1 LKKGK
6 GADSRSFFFF
16 HKWIKGVG
24 PMFICCEEHVD
35 IAIDMY
41 VDETEQA
48 PNISLIPVDNSD
60 QSCDF
65 CENKAVYIVG
75 N

>member
-1 LKKGK
+1 
-6 GADSRSFFFF
+6 
-16 HKWIKGVG
+16 
-24 PMFICCEEHVD
+24 MFLCCEEHVD
-35 IAIDMY
+35 MAIDMY

-48 PNISLIPVDNSD
+48 PNVSLIPVDNSA

>member
-1 LKKGK
+1 MKRSG
-6 GADSRSFFFF
+6 SRSFFFF
-16 HKWIKGVG
+16 HNWIKGVG
-24 PMFICCEEHVD
+24 PMYLCCEEHVD
-35 IAIDMY
+35 MAIDMY

-48 PNISLIPVDNSD
+48 PNVSLITVDNSD

>member
-1 LKKGK
+1 
-6 GADSRSFFFF
+6 
-16 HKWIKGVG
+16 
-24 PMFICCEEHVD
+24 MFVCCEEHVD

-41 VDETEQA
+41 VDEVEQP

>member
-1 LKKGK
+1 
-6 GADSRSFFFF
+6 
-16 HKWIKGVG
+16 
-24 PMFICCEEHVD
+24 MFICCEEHVD
-35 IAIDMY
+35 LAIDMY

-48 PNISLIPVDNSD
+48 PNISPILVDNSGK
-60 QSCDF
+60 SCDF

>member
-1 LKKGK
+1 
-6 GADSRSFFFF
+6 
-16 HKWIKGVG
+16 
-24 PMFICCEEHVD
+24 MFICCEEHVD
-35 IAIDMY
+35 MAIDMY

-48 PNISLIPVDNSD
+48 PNISLISVDNSG